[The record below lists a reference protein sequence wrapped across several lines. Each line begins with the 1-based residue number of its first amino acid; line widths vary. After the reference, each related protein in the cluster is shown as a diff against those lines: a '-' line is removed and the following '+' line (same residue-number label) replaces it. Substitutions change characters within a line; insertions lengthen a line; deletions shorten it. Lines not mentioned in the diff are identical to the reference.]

1 MSEQNFATGSCR
13 CGAIRYSIRHEPVL
27 MAQCHCVDCQKAS
40 GTGHMSLAFFKEQD
54 VEISGEPTAY
64 ATDTDSGNRKTFHFC
79 PTCGSPLHGQN
90 TGRPG
95 ITAIPVGCLDDH
107 SWFSPRSVV
116 YTRYRQ
122 PWDITSEQ
130 VPNFEEMPPPR
141 E

>member
-13 CGAIRYSIRHEPVL
+13 CGAIHYSIHHEPVL

-54 VEISGEPTAY
+54 VEIDGEPTAY
-64 ATDTDSGNRKTFHFC
+64 AVDTDSGNRKTFHFC
-79 PTCGSPLHGQN
+79 PTCGSRLHGKN
-90 TGRPG
+90 SGRPG
-95 ITAIPVGCLDDH
+95 ITVIPVGCLDDN
-107 SWFSPRSVV
+107 SWFSPQSVV

-122 PWDITSEQ
+122 PWDMTSEQ

-141 E
+141 K